1 MWFVDRSEPTGAAAP
16 HLRNGIAETEP
27 VAALYRPLAWHT
39 PRGTLQW
46 DQKPPKDMSNRRAH
60 IILPGELLDQI
71 DELVGSRGRSQFIAE
86 LARAEV
92 HRHRLLKLLEQKGP
106 GWDLKKH
113 PELKQ
118 GAAHWV
124 DSMRREDE
132 KIDTET
138 RSR

>member
-1 MWFVDRSEPTGAAAP
+1 
-16 HLRNGIAETEP
+16 
-27 VAALYRPLAWHT
+27 
-39 PRGTLQW
+39 
-46 DQKPPKDMSNRRAH
+46 MSSRRAH
-60 IILPGELLDQI
+60 IVLPDDLLHQI

-92 HRHRLLKLLEQKGP
+92 HRRRLLKLLGQRGP
-106 GWDLKKH
+106 GWKLKNH

-118 GAAHWV
+118 GAARWV

-132 KIDTET
+132 KIDAET